1 MVEEMPKSQIKRV
14 AEPELKPRFACC
26 LSSSLSHHSSSWGV
40 GKEAKFPQVTA
51 HTPGDKRTRWEVI
64 RNNEQLGAD
73 HRNRQNF
80 WRPLDDTRSYFEI
93 SVETLWSVTQ
103 DRTILEQSLRFQGH
117 LWLKA
122 EQPSSLR
129 GSGQMQAAQATVLD
143 IELTVLNED

>member
-1 MVEEMPKSQIKRV
+1 M
-14 AEPELKPRFACC
+14 
-26 LSSSLSHHSSSWGV
+26 
-40 GKEAKFPQVTA
+40 
-51 HTPGDKRTRWEVI
+51 
-64 RNNEQLGAD
+64 
-73 HRNRQNF
+73 
-80 WRPLDDTRSYFEI
+80 
-93 SVETLWSVTQ
+93 TQ